1 MPPRRS
7 YDDPCGVARALDVVG
22 ERWALLVVR
31 ELLLGPKRFGA
42 LSSGLPG
49 MSQNVLSQRLRE
61 LQDAGIVRR
70 RTFGPPASSHGY
82 ELTERGRELEPVL
95 HALARWGS
103 RIPVSPGALSTD
115 ALMLALQTTFDPR
128 AAGPLRAWLEL
139 RIGDDCF
146 RAEIG
151 SGRFGI
157 SRGSAGQADA
167 ILTAD
172 AGTLRAL
179 VFGDRTIADAIG
191 RGDLRID
198 GDRRAAA
205 RFIGCFSRP
214 AAVSTAGPAPPAREP
229 RARRSR
235 PAPRWP
241 ER

>member
-1 MPPRRS
+1 MRPKRS

-42 LSSGLPG
+42 LSGGLPG

-61 LQDAGIVRR
+61 LQEAGIVRR
-70 RTFGPPASSHGY
+70 RTFGPPASSQGY

-103 RIPVSPGALSTD
+103 RIPVSSARELSTD

-128 AAGPLRAWLEL
+128 AAGALRARLEL
-139 RIGDDCF
+139 RIRNDCF

-157 SRGSAGQADA
+157 SRGSDGRADA
-167 ILTAD
+167 ILTAG
-172 AGTLRAL
+172 AVTLRAL
-179 VFGDRTIADAIG
+179 VFGGQTVADAVG

-198 GDRRAAA
+198 GDRRVAA
-205 RFIGCFSRP
+205 RFIRCFPRP
-214 AAVSTAGPAPPAREP
+214 AAIT
-229 RARRSR
+229 
-235 PAPRWP
+235 
-241 ER
+241 